1 MIKLT
6 PKQSEVYTLIHNNPD
21 ITQRE
26 MMVYFGTTKST
37 IKDHIYVLEYHNLL
51 KTKLLNSKGLKSYR
65 VNKRL
70 KVYV

>member
-26 MMVYFGTTKST
+26 MMIYFGTTKST
-37 IKDHIYVLEYHNLL
+37 VKDHIYILEYHNLL

-70 KVYV
+70 RVCV

>member
-21 ITQRE
+21 ITKKE
-26 MMVYFGTTKST
+26 MMIYFGVTQST
-37 IKDHIYVLEYHNLL
+37 IKDHLYALDMNRLL

-65 VNKRL
+65 VNRR
-70 KVYV
+70 KVCV